1 MQLALAEGDT
11 GTFEQHRRRVVEIAM
26 LLEEKSTIPA
36 VAAQLAYL
44 ASVQE
49 SAFWEGIAL
58 NGLEELRMRLRGL
71 VPFLD
76 KKTRTIVYT
85 DFQDEITAVREDAA
99 VYLPKMTGV
108 QYEKK
113 VEEYLKNHLD
123 HIVIRRL
130 RTNQPLTA
138 TDLRGLEQTLVEI
151 GEDDGQTLLTGLLAR
166 SDAPSLTHFVRSM
179 VGMDRA
185 AAQETFSEFLSNR
198 SLTTPQIRFI
208 EMVIDQLTARGVME
222 PSALYEAPFSSVHAG
237 GPEALFAGKG
247 NVIEGI
253 FEKLKALHPE
263 PLAEAG

>member
-1 MQLALAEGDT
+1 MQLAFAEGDT

-26 LLEEKSTIPA
+26 LLEEKNTIPA
-36 VAAQLAYL
+36 VAAQLTYL
-44 ASVQE
+44 DSVQE

-58 NGLEELRMRLRGL
+58 NDLEKLRLRLRGL

-113 VEEYLKNHLD
+113 VQEYLKNHLD

-138 TDLRGLEQTLVEI
+138 TDLRGFEQTLVEI
-151 GEDDGQTLLTGLLAR
+151 GKDDGPDTVDRPPGPQRRPLTGPFRAEHGGDEPRRRRRRR
-166 SDAPSLTHFVRSM
+166 SRSSSP
-179 VGMDRA
+179 
-185 AAQETFSEFLSNR
+185 T
-198 SLTTPQIRFI
+198 
-208 EMVIDQLTARGVME
+208 
-222 PSALYEAPFSSVHAG
+222 EA
-237 GPEALFAGKG
+237 
-247 NVIEGI
+247 
-253 FEKLKALHPE
+253 
-263 PLAEAG
+263 

>member
-1 MQLALAEGDT
+1 M
-11 GTFEQHRRRVVEIAM
+11 
-26 LLEEKSTIPA
+26 
-36 VAAQLAYL
+36 
-44 ASVQE
+44 QE

-58 NGLEELRMRLRGL
+58 NGLEELRLRLRGL
-71 VPFLD
+71 MPFLD
-76 KKTRTIVYT
+76 KTTRTIVYT
-85 DFQDEITAVREDAA
+85 DFYDEIMGVRESAA

-113 VEEYLKNHLD
+113 VQEYLKNHLD
-123 HIVIRRL
+123 HIVIHRL

-151 GEDDGQTLLTGLLAR
+151 GEDDGETLLTGLLAR
-166 SDAPSLTHFVRSM
+166 SDAPSLAYFVRSL

-185 AAQETFSEFLSNR
+185 AAQEAFSEFLSNR

-222 PSALYEAPFSSVHAG
+222 PSALYEAPFNSVHAS
-237 GPEALFAGKG
+237 GPEALFAEQG

-253 FEKLKALHPE
+253 FDKLKAIQSKLI
-263 PLAEAG
+263 AKTA